1 MGMAASQARLLSLT
15 SRLHDIEFQAQ
26 AIEAQKVAL
35 ATQEDEV
42 YQEYCDALDATKYQV
57 AFKNEDGSKYF
68 VDATFSSLC
77 NYNGEER
84 FKQYALKD
92 NKTGNMIVSTEVAEN
107 YAEFSN
113 DKYAFAWA
121 MLGFGKNFNWEESGT
136 TSSES
141 GQSVGIGNCSD
152 ITNPSLNYIK
162 EDDGTYSL
170 YMTECEQMVYDQ
182 YCGNDSELKEKYD
195 KIGEAENKSDKKE
208 ALDDFRECLYKKYS
222 KEIFDYMNINKQ
234 EAKGV
239 SNPEL
244 EYPDMN
250 WDSETKSEF
259 NYYTKLWESINSAG
273 GCQAIDPE
281 FESGETGANWLKNM
295 VEAGLVTIQVWNDT
309 GSKKGWNDTS
319 VDTSINQN
327 YLQETSDDTNSKKA
341 EIKYEHEMSLINKK
355 DKKYDNELS
364 KLETERSAITT
375 EMDSIKQVRD
385 DNVERT
391 FGIFS

>member
-15 SRLHDIEFQAQ
+15 SRLHDIEYQAQ

-57 AFKNEDGSKYF
+57 AFKNEDGTKRF

-77 NYNGEER
+77 SFNDEER

-92 NKTGNMIVSTEVAEN
+92 NKTGNIIVTREAAEN
-107 YAEFSN
+107 FEEFSN

-121 MLGFGKNFNWEESGT
+121 MLGFANNFNWEESGT
-136 TSSES
+136 TARES
-141 GQSVGIGNCSD
+141 GQSVGIGSCND
-152 ITNPSLNYIK
+152 ITNPNLNYTK
-162 EDDGTYSL
+162 EEDGSYSL
-170 YMTECEQMVYDQ
+170 YMTECEDMVFAKHY
-182 YCGNDSELKEKYD
+182 GEDSKLKEKYD
-195 KIGEAENKSDKKE
+195 KIGEAENKSDKTD
-208 ALDDFRECLYKKYS
+208 ALNEFRDYLYQKYS
-222 KEIFDYMNINKQ
+222 NEIFDTMNINKQ

-244 EYPDMN
+244 DYPDMN
-250 WDSETKSEF
+250 WDSETKSKF
-259 NYYTKLWESINSAG
+259 NYYKNLWESINAAG

-281 FESGETGANWLKNM
+281 FESGKSGATWLKNM
-295 VEAGLVTIQVWNDT
+295 VEAGLVTIQVWNDS
-309 GSKKGWNDTS
+309 GNKKGWNDTS

-355 DKKYDNELS
+355 DKKYDKELS